1 MQVQNVT
8 VHLQSDGHLAAVVR
22 VPSVQDAQFCVSQ
35 LHRRKLGSK
44 RIMISYDQNGS
55 SSGSGR
61 STPTPLQI
69 RQDWAQL

>member
-1 MQVQNVT
+1 MT

-22 VPSVQDAQFCVSQ
+22 VPSVQDAQYCVAQ

-44 RIMISYDQNGS
+44 RIMIAYDHNGS

-61 STPTPLQI
+61 NTPTPTQI
-69 RQDWAQL
+69 R